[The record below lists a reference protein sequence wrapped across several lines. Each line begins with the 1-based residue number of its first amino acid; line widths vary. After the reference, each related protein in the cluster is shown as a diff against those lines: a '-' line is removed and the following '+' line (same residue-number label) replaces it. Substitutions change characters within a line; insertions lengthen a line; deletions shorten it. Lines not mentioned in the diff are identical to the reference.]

1 MSEKDKKISLNTGI
15 SWTSQ
20 YRVTHASEAK
30 AFLVS
35 VQALNSLLAEMG
47 NPTDPDVCIRIY
59 KGVDPT
65 SNEEK
70 LILVGTELDR
80 ETGVYHDLLPSDG
93 ESIDDGNNLYD
104 FTRACPPKCDPGSPL
119 N

>member
-1 MSEKDKKISLNTGI
+1 MSDLDKKISLNTGI

-20 YRVTHASEAK
+20 YRSSHANEAR

-47 NPTDPDVCIRIY
+47 NPTDPEVCIRIY
-59 KGVDPT
+59 KGLDT
-65 SNEEK
+65 STNEEK
-70 LILVGTELDR
+70 LVLVGTKKDR
-80 ETGVYHDLLPSDG
+80 DGMYRDLLPDTGDTTDS
-93 ESIDDGNNLYD
+93 EHNLYD
-104 FTRACPPKCDPGSPL
+104 FSRPCPPECDPSSPL

>member
-20 YRVTHASEAK
+20 YRTKHAGETR

-35 VQALNSLLAEMG
+35 VQALNSLLEEMG

-70 LILVGTELDR
+70 LILVGTELERDTEMYR
-80 ETGVYHDLLPSDG
+80 DLLPTEG
-93 ESIDDGNNLYD
+93 ESTDGDHNLYD
-104 FTRACPPKCDPGSPL
+104 FTRRCPPICDPGSPL